1 MTQQHDSEISML
13 RAELEGLMKER
24 ANLLLTVGAA
34 ASFVA
39 NMDSSSLPESAF
51 EAAELLA
58 ASLNHLEEDSLRE
71 ALEMVNAYREG
82 EGGEGE
88 DGGGA

>member
-1 MTQQHDSEISML
+1 MSQHDEEISML

-34 ASFVA
+34 AAFVA
-39 NMDSSSLPESAF
+39 DMDSSSLPESAF

-58 ASLNHLEEDSLRE
+58 ASLNELDEDSLRE
-71 ALEMVNAYREG
+71 ALEIVGARREG
-82 EGGEGE
+82 
-88 DGGGA
+88 GGGPG